1 MVKVLR
7 WQLLKMSKEEI
18 SLFDEQQFKAEDK
31 KFELKTSAEDDN
43 LIKSKARVQH
53 HGEVFTPKWMV
64 KKMLAEPDIQ
74 EKLHDLHATFFE
86 PSAGEGAFLKEI
98 LHQKLNYVDQ
108 ISNKTT
114 WKNNALWALMGI
126 YGIELLQDN
135 LIKAKRAMLDVF
147 INHYQAFMQKELG
160 RNTDLYKS
168 AKYVIGVNIVQGNT
182 LTYKNAENKL
192 IEFNEWIPV
201 DDRVMSSIFTYKSL
215 FNNDDI
221 DDVSANEGQLSLF
234 GDLGD
239 ADLQKSNPVQLTKVY
254 EG

>member
-1 MVKVLR
+1 
-7 WQLLKMSKEEI
+7 MSKEEI
-18 SLFDEQQFKAEDK
+18 SLFDEKQFETTSK
-31 KFELKTSAEDDN
+31 KFELKTVAEDDN
-43 LIKSKARVQH
+43 LIKSKERVQH

-64 KKMLAEPDIQ
+64 QKMLAEPAIH

-114 WKNNALWALMGI
+114 WKNNALWALMSI
-126 YGIELLQDN
+126 YAIELLEDN
-135 LIKAKRAMLDVF
+135 LIKAKRAMMEVF
-147 INHYQAFMQKELG
+147 INHYQAFMQKVLSC
-160 RNTDLYKS
+160 NTDLYKS
-168 AKYVIGVNIVQGNT
+168 AKYVINVNIVQGNT

-192 IEFNEWIPV
+192 IEFNEWIPSGEKV
-201 DDRVMSSIFTYKSL
+201 SWRTFTYKSL

-221 DDVSANEGQLSLF
+221 DDVDASEGQLSLF
-234 GDLGD
+234 SDFED
-239 ADLQKSNPVQLTKVY
+239 SDSNKNEPLQITKVY